1 MYYESGQVKAEYY
14 YRDGSL
20 EKTISSPKDNAD
32 VKAVDNKEFF
42 DVDYEDGQLNLKLD
56 LNTLLKSNLSKKD
69 IL

>member
-32 VKAVDNKEFF
+32 AKVTNDKEFLMLTTKM
-42 DVDYEDGQLNLKLD
+42 DN
-56 LNTLLKSNLSKKD
+56 
-69 IL
+69 